1 LIYSKKSELTVDL
14 DLKSLA
20 LFVRVTELGA
30 IGKAGLDFDLS
41 STNASQ
47 RILALEA
54 ELGVKLF
61 HRSTRVVTPTYEG
74 LLFLEHAKRILDD
87 VEETR
92 NVFRGEGSDIQGRIR
107 LTVSASYARVY
118 IVPFIPELLRLH
130 PKLEIEIDFT
140 DKNVD
145 IVEQGYDIAFRMGE
159 LQSSSLL
166 AKRIADNPMILV
178 ASPEYLTRAGEPQ
191 TPADLASHNCIPF
204 AKLNNWQ
211 FKDNDGAIHN
221 VTVNGPIKVNSGDA
235 IDDLVQAG
243 VGIGLGSLWHVGPA
257 LRAGR
262 VRRVLPGYKVWPQTR
277 IWAVRPSGRLT
288 PERIKV
294 FLDYIEKV
302 IHTTNEQRYGDLLIT
317 L

>member
-145 IVEQGYDIAFRMGE
+145 IVDQG
-159 LQSSSLL
+159 
-166 AKRIADNPMILV
+166 
-178 ASPEYLTRAGEPQ
+178 
-191 TPADLASHNCIPF
+191 
-204 AKLNNWQ
+204 
-211 FKDNDGAIHN
+211 
-221 VTVNGPIKVNSGDA
+221 
-235 IDDLVQAG
+235 
-243 VGIGLGSLWHVGPA
+243 
-257 LRAGR
+257 
-262 VRRVLPGYKVWPQTR
+262 
-277 IWAVRPSGRLT
+277 
-288 PERIKV
+288 
-294 FLDYIEKV
+294 
-302 IHTTNEQRYGDLLIT
+302 
-317 L
+317 